1 MKIAYPSEKEL
12 LKSNSKSG
20 AKQTLYRN
28 KKHQWTNPM
37 PDVCDISNQCFLKTT
52 EELQFRLQNLTDVS
66 FLSKS
71 DRNDNCIDK
80 KIERNRLRPFNFA
93 NYFAC

>member
-28 KKHQWTNPM
+28 KKHQWAHPM

-66 FLSKS
+66 FLTKS
-71 DRNDNCIDK
+71 DRNDNCIGK